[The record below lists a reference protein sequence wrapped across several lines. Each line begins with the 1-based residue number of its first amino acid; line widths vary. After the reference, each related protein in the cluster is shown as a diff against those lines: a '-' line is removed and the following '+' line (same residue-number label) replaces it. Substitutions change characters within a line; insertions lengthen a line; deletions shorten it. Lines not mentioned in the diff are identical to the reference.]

1 MMPNMLAQ
9 EAPLGRKARRQRFT
23 FQKVNELSAEIMS
36 LRSKLEVSDTAL
48 RASERESKAIQEDLT
63 EQLVKLQSRAADL
76 EADLLGRGWETE
88 RLESNNNFLKEE
100 LDQARIQKELLRLDY
115 DRLAAEL
122 KAIKVARARNDI
134 EAWRAIGNKTP
145 WKRCYQRIEGFFK
158 KERDDNPS
166 MEFDNLLRL
175 PPP

>member
-1 MMPNMLAQ
+1 MMPNMIAQ

-23 FQKVNELSAEIMS
+23 FQKVNELSVEIMS
-36 LRSKLEVSDTAL
+36 LRSKLNVSEAAL

-63 EQLVKLQSRAADL
+63 EQLSKLQSHAAEL
-76 EADLLGRGWETE
+76 EVNLLGRGLDAE
-88 RLESNNNFLKEE
+88 RLECNNKFLKEE
-100 LDQARIQKELLRLDY
+100 LDQVKIQKELLRLDY

-145 WKRCYQRIEGFFK
+145 WKRCYHRIEGFFR
-158 KERDDNPS
+158 KERDDDPS
-166 MEFDNLLRL
+166 LGFDNLLRL

>member
-1 MMPNMLAQ
+1 MMPNMIAQ

-23 FQKVNELSAEIMS
+23 LQKVNELTAEIMS
-36 LRSKLEVSDTAL
+36 LRSKLEVSETAL
-48 RASERESKAIQEDLT
+48 RESERESKAIQEDLN
-63 EQLVKLQSRAADL
+63 EQLAKLQIHAAELEVDLSGRGL
-76 EADLLGRGWETE
+76 EAE
-88 RLESNNNFLKEE
+88 RLESNNKFLKEE
-100 LDQARIQKELLRLDY
+100 LEQVRIQKELLRLDY

-134 EAWRAIGNKTP
+134 EAWRAVGHQTP

-158 KERDDNPS
+158 KERDDDPS
-166 MEFDNLLRL
+166 LGFDNLLRL

>member
-1 MMPNMLAQ
+1 MITQ
-9 EAPLGRKARRQRFT
+9 EAPRGRKARRQRFT

-48 RASERESKAIQEDLT
+48 RAGEREAKANQEDLAD
-63 EQLVKLQSRAADL
+63 QLGKLQSHAAEL
-76 EADLLGRGWETE
+76 EVDLLGRGLEAE
-88 RLESNNNFLKEE
+88 RLESNNKFLKEE

-134 EAWRAIGNKTP
+134 EAWRAVGNKTP
-145 WKRCYQRIEGFFK
+145 WKRCYHRIEGFFR
-158 KERDDNPS
+158 KEPDDSPS
-166 MEFDNLLRL
+166 LGFDNLLRL

>member
-1 MMPNMLAQ
+1 MMPNIITQ
-9 EAPLGRKARRQRFT
+9 EAPLGRKAHRQGST

-36 LRSKLEVSDTAL
+36 LRSKLDVSETAL
-48 RASERESKAIQEDLT
+48 RASERESNAIQEDLT
-63 EQLVKLQSRAADL
+63 EQLGKLRSHAAEL
-76 EADLLGRGWETE
+76 EVDLLGRGLEAE
-88 RLESNNNFLKEE
+88 RLESNNKFLKEE
-100 LDQARIQKELLRLDY
+100 LDQVRIQKELLRLDY

-145 WKRCYQRIEGFFK
+145 WKRCYRRIEGLFRK
-158 KERDDNPS
+158 DQDDSPS
-166 MEFDNLLRL
+166 LGLDNLLRL